1 MLITF
6 QTRYTTLTAS
16 AAYIAFCTLSHLVP
30 SKEWYIH
37 LLHAGSLDSS
47 WAPRSSFSSSSSIS
61 RTLGSPRSM
70 PISLALAFI
79 SSSFRAL
86 ARLPSSFTTRG
97 LSKSTP
103 IALHLAL
110 SSSSGMF
117 WSALSAGS
125 TSPSETPPLV
135 PAPADAAALSSSSRA
150 YRPSLFRDPNTAP
163 YAALSLAVC
172 AACAAPYVRIAS
184 LTARSFGA
192 SAFAR
197 ARSLTASSREAESS
211 SSARA
216 SALT

>member
-1 MLITF
+1 
-6 QTRYTTLTAS
+6 
-16 AAYIAFCTLSHLVP
+16 
-30 SKEWYIH
+30 
-37 LLHAGSLDSS
+37 
-47 WAPRSSFSSSSSIS
+47 
-61 RTLGSPRSM
+61 M
-70 PISLALAFI
+70 PISLALALS

-97 LSKSTP
+97 LSRSTP
-103 IALHLAL
+103 TALHLAL
-110 SSSSGMF
+110 SSSSDMF

-125 TSPSETPPLV
+125 ASPSEPSPLA
-135 PAPADAAALSSSSRA
+135 PAPADAAALSLVSPGVSPGSSSFA

-172 AACAAPYVRIAS
+172 SACAAPYVRIAS

-197 ARSLTASSREAESS
+197 ARSLTASSRDAESS
-211 SSARA
+211 SSISA